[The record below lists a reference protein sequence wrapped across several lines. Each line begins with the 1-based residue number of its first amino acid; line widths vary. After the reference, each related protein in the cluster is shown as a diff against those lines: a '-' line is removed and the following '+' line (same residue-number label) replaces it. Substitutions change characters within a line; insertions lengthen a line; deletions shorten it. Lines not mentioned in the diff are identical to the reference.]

1 MEPHCPIRIISQS
14 PTNHIPVIQ
23 SASKMFGPE
32 EPNSGGLLPKSKGP
46 QVVKKAKEGDE
57 EEAEAEAEEER
68 VVEALIMDFD
78 DLDGSW
84 PLDQVPPVSN
94 HNDDDKNNNQ
104 YPMSPLYLSCS
115 DQGFSPLWAVLDGN
129 DDVSYD
135 TSAPPVCS
143 ALLPGTTIPV
153 AERPVVNNF
162 DNSRLPSLLMGLTP
176 QENQEG
182 SFVIKERM
190 TVALRYFKDL
200 TEQNVLAQ
208 FWVPIKNGSRYV
220 LTTSGQ
226 PFVLDPHS
234 NGLNQYRMVS
244 QMYEFPV
251 DDDNDGLLGL
261 PGRVFCQRV
270 PEWTPNVQYYSM
282 LEYQRRNHAQNFNVQ
297 GSLALPIFE
306 PSGQSCVGVLEL
318 ILTSAKINYA
328 PEVDK
333 VCKALEVGLFSPCG
347 VCQIFCCDLIR
358 RLSYDDSTLHMSF
371 KENVVAYTLLTLE
384 NIAYFNIS
392 GFLFHIISVLLQA
405 VNLKSSQILD
415 HPNTQICNEGRQIAL
430 AEILG
435 ILTAV
440 CETHKLPLAQTWVP
454 CRHRNILAYG
464 GGLKK
469 SCSSFDGSCMA
480 QICMSTPDVA
490 LYVVDSQMWRFR
502 EACVQ
507 HHLKKGQG
515 VAGRA
520 FLSRSSCFCGNITLF
535 CKTNYPLVHYAR
547 MFGLAGCFAI
557 CLRSTHTGDDDYIL
571 EFFLPPRI
579 TDFYEQQILLGSLL
593 ATMEQHFQSL
603 KVASDIELEEEVSV
617 EIVQVSEAGV
627 DSRLESIRIPLST
640 KLTPRPDDL
649 PDMGDMVQ
657 DSPKQQLMVSL
668 DDINDKGTDV
678 KNGGGSINN
687 FSSLDI
693 KEMKNKSQRKRG
705 KTEKSISLEVLQ
717 QYFAGSLKDAAKSL
731 GGMLI
736 F

>member
-57 EEAEAEAEEER
+57 AEAEAEEER

-84 PLDQVPPVSN
+84 PLDQVSSVSN

-153 AERPVVNNF
+153 AESPVVNNF

-176 QENQEG
+176 QENPEG

-244 QMYEFPV
+244 QTYEFPV

-282 LEYQRRNHAQNFNVQ
+282 LEYPRRNHAQNFNVQ

-333 VCKALEVGLFSPCG
+333 VCKALE
-347 VCQIFCCDLIR
+347 
-358 RLSYDDSTLHMSF
+358 
-371 KENVVAYTLLTLE
+371 
-384 NIAYFNIS
+384 
-392 GFLFHIISVLLQA
+392 A

-415 HPNTQICNEGRQIAL
+415 HPNTQICNEGRQNAL

-469 SCSSFDGSCMA
+469 SCTSFDGICMA

-502 EACVQ
+502 EACV
-507 HHLKKGQG
+507 H
-515 VAGRA
+515 
-520 FLSRSSCFCGNITLF
+520 
-535 CKTNYPLVHYAR
+535 
-547 MFGLAGCFAI
+547 
-557 CLRSTHTGDDDYIL
+557 THTGDDDYIL

-593 ATMEQHFQSL
+593 ATMKQHFQSL

-627 DSRLESIRIPLST
+627 DSRLESIQIPLST